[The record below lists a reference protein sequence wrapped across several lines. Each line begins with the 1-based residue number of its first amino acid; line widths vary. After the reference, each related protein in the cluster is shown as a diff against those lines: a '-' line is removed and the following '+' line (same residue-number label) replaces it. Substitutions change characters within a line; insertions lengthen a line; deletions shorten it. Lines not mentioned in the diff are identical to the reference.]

1 MQRFYRL
8 YYCKEMGLL
17 KIPRNYF
24 AKEGSEKEFANPSR
38 SFVDIAIH
46 IAAKSFA
53 IQSTIAMP

>member
-1 MQRFYRL
+1 
-8 YYCKEMGLL
+8 MGLL